1 MIDGKFGNEFSSQNR
16 KPHLLTCHS
25 YIENDILKQHK
36 KIEFKHGLISRV
48 MSISNLEDSVRN
60 ETSIFSVTFAN
71 RFLQIYTLF
80 GLAGDGGRCPEPF
93 TNDVSTRKVSNN
105 YLKFLTLRNISSI

>member
-1 MIDGKFGNEFSSQNR
+1 
-16 KPHLLTCHS
+16 
-25 YIENDILKQHK
+25 
-36 KIEFKHGLISRV
+36 

-71 RFLQIYTLF
+71 RFLQIYTIF
-80 GLAGDGGRCPEPF
+80 GIAGDGGRCPEPF

-105 YLKFLTLRNISSI
+105 NLKFLTLRKISSISPIYEMVIIYVTEEWRVFYPVHTRACVKSLN